1 MFLKNWYIKVQA
13 IFKGVTIIIIIIYR
27 IIFMK
32 CLF

>member
-13 IFKGVTIIIIIIYR
+13 IFKGVTIIIIIYR